1 MTTGIITNIQH
12 FSIQDGPGIRTT
24 VFFKGCPLRCR
35 WCANPETQNFAPEYG
50 WRQSTCLHCS
60 ACAALGCRF
69 KDESLQWD
77 PSRKPN
83 ADDTEACCPTAAL
96 HVIGRE
102 MDTAEVLKEVLKD
115 RPVYETSGGGI
126 TLSGGE
132 PLAQP
137 AFAAALLA
145 AAGAA
150 GLHRAVETTLY
161 APWTKVHAVVSQV
174 DYLFTDIKTLD
185 DAVHRRE
192 TGVSNTRILANLKRV
207 RAAFPDLPICIRTP
221 VVPGVNDNAAQLNA
235 IAEWTEALGADYE
248 LLKYHRLGLSKYQ
261 ALKRPYPM
269 GGVEL
274 SQARFEALKAQIQ
287 LPSQNQK
294 RSETYV

>member
-12 FSIQDGPGIRTT
+12 FSLQDGPGIRTT

-35 WCANPETQNFAPEYG
+35 WCANPETQSRAPQWG
-50 WRQSTCLHCS
+50 WRQNTCLHCG
-60 ACAALGCRF
+60 ACASLGCRF
-69 KDESLQWD
+69 KDGVLTWD
-77 PSRKPN
+77 PSLLRDRE
-83 ADDTEACCPTAAL
+83 AVEACCPTASL

-102 MDTAEVLKEVLKD
+102 MSTNEVMAEVLKD
-115 RPVYETSGGGI
+115 RPVYEASGGGI

-137 AFAAALLA
+137 AFAASLLT

-161 APWTKVHAVVSQV
+161 ASWPEVRKVAAQV

-185 DAVHRRE
+185 DSVHRRE
-192 TGVSNTRILANLKRV
+192 TGASNRQILANLKRV
-207 RAAFPDLPICIRTP
+207 RAAFPALSICVRTP
-221 VVPGVNDNAAQLNA
+221 VIPGVNDNIEDLSA
-235 IAEWTEALGADYE
+235 IAKWTEALGADYE

-269 GGVEL
+269 GDAVL
-274 SQARFEALKAQIQ
+274 SQDRFDALKAQIE
-287 LPSQNQK
+287 
-294 RSETYV
+294 RSFHHQERKANHV

>member
-35 WCANPETQNFAPEYG
+35 WCANPETQKFLPEYG
-50 WRQSTCLHCS
+50 WRQSTCLHCG
-60 ACAALGCRF
+60 ACAELGCRF
-69 KDESLQWD
+69 KDGSLQWD
-77 PSRKPN
+77 PSQKPN
-83 ADDTEACCPTAAL
+83 ADDAEACCPTAAL

-102 MDTAEVLKEVLKD
+102 MGTGEVLKEVLKD
-115 RPVYETSGGGI
+115 RPVYEASGGGI

-137 AFAAALLA
+137 SFATSLLA

-150 GLHRAVETTLY
+150 DLHRAIETTLY
-161 APWTKVHAVVSQV
+161 APWTKVREVVAQV

-185 DAVHRRE
+185 DTVHRRE
-192 TGVSNTRILANLKRV
+192 TGVSNHRILANLKRV
-207 RAAFPDLPICIRTP
+207 RANFPELPICIRTP
-221 VVPGVNDNAAQLNA
+221 VVPGVNDNAEQLKA

-261 ALKRPYPM
+261 VLKRPYPM
-269 GGVEL
+269 GDAEL

-294 RSETYV
+294 RSENYV

>member
-1 MTTGIITNIQH
+1 MATGIITNIQH

-35 WCANPETQNFAPEYG
+35 WCSNPETQNSAPELG
-50 WRQSTCLHCS
+50 WRESTCLHCG
-60 ACAALGCRF
+60 ACASLGCHF
-69 KDESLQWD
+69 EGDLLQWD
-77 PSRKPN
+77 RRKKPFEN
-83 ADDTEACCPTAAL
+83 DVEACCPTAAL

-102 MDTAEVLKEVLKD
+102 MTSDEVLAEVLKD

-137 AFAAALLA
+137 AFAASLLDS
-145 AAGAA
+145 AGAA

-161 APWTKVHAVVSQV
+161 APWSKVREVIAQV

-185 DAVHRRE
+185 DSIHLQE
-192 TGVSNTRILANLKRV
+192 TGVSNRRILANLKRV

-221 VVPGVNDNAAQLNA
+221 VIPGVNDNIEDLSA
-235 IAEWTEALGADYE
+235 IAKWADTLGADYE

-269 GGVEL
+269 GSAEL
-274 SQARFEALKAQIQ
+274 SQDRFDALKKQITSG
-287 LPSQNQK
+287 LK
-294 RSETYV
+294 IEKGV